1 MVTFYILILIL
12 ILAGISINRN
22 GYNND
27 YISRANCNAIN
38 GVFILIVFFRHTV
51 QYLVKNGF
59 NQNNVLDTLF
69 SKIDMGIGQLL
80 VVSFLFYSG
89 YGIAE
94 SIKVKKNNYIDNF
107 PRKRLLT
114 VLLNFDI
121 AIAFY
126 VILSLVLGIQFTYSQ
141 ALLSLVAWDSI
152 GNSNWYILVI
162 LCCYIIIY
170 VSYKLFG
177 NLEKKRIIIPVSIFV
192 LFLVTILLLS
202 MFKGSWY
209 YNTILCF
216 PFGMLWS
223 AKKEQFENII
233 KKKYCY
239 ISVIVGLL
247 FAMFYIIDVLELI
260 KFNDFSLFYN
270 VLSILFA
277 ILIVILTMKI
287 RIYNKWLVWLGANL
301 FPLYIYQRLPMITFQ
316 KIFGSAW
323 ICSNAYLYVV
333 LCLLIT
339 LVITYFYRYWKVS
352 L

>member
-1 MVTFYILILIL
+1 MLY
-12 ILAGISINRN
+12 GIKICKKDFNVE
-22 GYNND
+22 
-27 YISRANCNAIN
+27 YISRTSCNAIN
-38 GVFILIVFFRHTV
+38 GIFILIVFFRHAV
-51 QYLVKNGF
+51 QFLEKNGF
-59 NQNNVLDTLF
+59 EPCNFLDSLF
-69 SKIDMGIGQLL
+69 CKVDMGIGQLL

-89 YGIAE
+89 FGIAE
-94 SIKVKKNNYIDNF
+94 SIKVKKESYINSF
-107 PRKRLLT
+107 PRKRLMR

-121 AIAFY
+121 AIVLY
-126 VILSLVLGIQFTYSQ
+126 LILDLILGIHFTYNQ
-141 ALLSLVAWDSI
+141 FLLSLIAWDSM

-162 LCCYIIIY
+162 ICCYTVVY

-177 NLEKKRIIIPVSIFV
+177 NIEKKRIIIPVSIFV

-223 AKKEQFENII
+223 AKREWFENII
-233 KKKYCY
+233 KKNYYLTC
-239 ISVIVGLL
+239 VIVGFL
-247 FAMFYIIDVLELI
+247 FAIFYIIDVLGLI
-260 KFNDFSLFYN
+260 RFNDYSLFYN